1 MNYTCNRYRNNH
13 CALGL
18 FEMKP
23 SVEDCN
29 SCDQYQGPDRGAGDK
44 VARFLKKTGVEKA
57 VKIVSRGKGCGCG
70 KRRAK
75 LNKAFSFREGAD

>member
-1 MNYTCNRYRNNH
+1 MSYTCNRHRNNH
-13 CALGL
+13 CTLGL

-44 VARFLKKTGVEKA
+44 IAKFLKKTGVEKA